1 MAVEIKN
8 TKYFY
13 PPRPGN
19 GAGTFSDNIVG
30 LQTVEGGG
38 LTQGNF
44 EFTTG
49 VTEKV
54 NRTFNVGAFSE
65 PMSLDMMG
73 IDSLEE
79 SRRILAT
86 QFRVYPNY
94 DISQVL
100 NFSMYG
106 SLSERFRVSITKIIN
121 YFPAS
126 LDVLFNNDDFTTGS
140 TAYDIVYDSQNDE
153 TYFKVD
159 VSRINNPFDID
170 YSISAAT
177 NLSIREISVSP
188 YRNLY
193 NTYLDYCVSVDDNIF
208 NILAFVP
215 SETLSLGYIQFYVS
229 GTPFGTTATTYN
241 NDFEIRP
248 NDFIVDK
255 VFQESFDEVEKFLL
269 NRLVRPEYTAVFQ
282 VPQQNEFGQ
291 TYTEYKQVTWPK
303 QGRWNLDIRSFLFDN
318 YLEEIQAIAVNL
330 DSFKTNL
337 ISRFLV
343 TDSLKEF
350 DTLGHKVEKIFQIY
364 GRSFDQIK
372 QFIDGLAYM
381 NSVNYNPSNDI
392 PSELLV
398 NLSRTLGW
406 SSNFSPITNEDFLGS
421 VFGNTSTPTYPG
433 YARALTPTELNY
445 AYYRNLILNASY
457 LFKSKGTRRSIE
469 FLLRLIGAPDSLIE
483 FNEHIYLADQKINLD
498 QFENQWAQ
506 ISGGTYVDNVPSYLP
521 GETYKIRGQLYTAFT
536 STATYQDVSVRLND
550 YPIDAEGYPKAPAN
564 TETFFFQI
572 GSGWYET
579 TPQHRSPDE
588 VQLTGNVFTG
598 QNYNIQT
605 QLTPFSYG
613 QTYLNRYRDFP
624 YMNEGFKLQKVVDNN
639 KSWLSDDEKIRVS
652 TQGDYNAYYFV
663 DNEKLVLNVKNVDIF
678 LNPAQGILYDVWEQS
693 REYDYPIPESGY
705 TVNYPTV
712 ETFSE
717 QSVMPFTA
725 TFSLFNEPIITS
737 TQTNVDTTYI
747 NPEPKKKTFFE
758 FSQTFWENMINTRN
772 RQYISDGK
780 TGGYPTLQSIFW
792 KYLESEQTVG
802 LPNNKY
808 TYQKLIDYVNGIGP
822 YWTKLV
828 EQMVPASTIWNGGV
842 RLENSILNKQKF
854 VYRRQRGCQFILVP
868 VEPCFIISDI
878 FNYTCNTEHAEFNI
892 YPWFNGDV
900 TVSNFSSILGNR
912 VNNMLAESGLTLN
925 QCYLNSV
932 LSDWYVDLSI
942 NEVQIIKEYFYTG
955 YGITDVPTNA
965 QWRNALINYLPQ
977 LYDYGYTY
985 SLEGNILTITNLT
998 CLTQN
1003 IVDTVSLNVGI
1014 NININCTE

>member
-54 NRTFNVGAFSE
+54 NRVFNVGAFSE

-73 IDSLEE
+73 IDNLEE
-79 SRRILAT
+79 SRRIMAT

-106 SLSERFRVSITKIIN
+106 SLSERFRVSITRIIN

-126 LDVLFNNDDFTTGS
+126 LDVMFNNDDYVTGN
-140 TAYDIVYDSQNDE
+140 TAYDIVYDSQADE
-153 TYFKVD
+153 TYFKVNVD
-159 VSRINNPFDID
+159 RINNPFDID
-170 YSISAAT
+170 YSISATT
-177 NLSIREISVSP
+177 NLSVREISVSP

-193 NTYLDYCVSVDDNIF
+193 NTYLDYCVSINDDIF
-208 NILAFVP
+208 QILAFVP
-215 SETLSLGYIQFYVS
+215 SETLSSGEIQFYVS
-229 GTPFGTTATTYN
+229 GAPFGVSATTIN
-241 NDFEIRP
+241 DDFEIRP
-248 NDFIVDK
+248 NDYIVDK
-255 VFQESFDEVEKFLL
+255 VFLESFDEVEKFLV

-291 TYTEYKQVTWPK
+291 VYTEYKQVTWPK
-303 QGRWNLDIRSFLFDN
+303 QGTWNLDIRSFLFDS

-337 ISRFLV
+337 ISRFLI

-350 DTLGHKVEKIFQIY
+350 DTLGQKVEKIFQIY
-364 GRSFDQIK
+364 GRSFDQVK

-398 NLSRTLGW
+398 NLARTLGW
-406 SSNFSPITNEDFLGS
+406 SSNFSPITNEDFLSS

-483 FNEHIYLADQKINLD
+483 YNEHIYLADQRINLD
-498 QFENQWAQ
+498 QFYTQWAS
-506 ISGGTYVDNVPSYLP
+506 ISGGTYVNDVPSYLP
-521 GETYKIRGQLYTAFT
+521 GETYKVKGQLYTAFT
-536 STATYQDVSVRLND
+536 STATYQDVAIRLDD
-550 YPIDAEGYPKAPAN
+550 YPMDAEGYPNAPAN

-572 GSGWYET
+572 GAGWYEV
-579 TPQHRSPDE
+579 TPQHRSPDQ

-605 QLTPFSYG
+605 QLTPFTYG

-639 KSWLSDDEKIRVS
+639 KSWLSDDDRIRVS

-678 LNPAQGILYDVWEQS
+678 LNPAQGIVYDVWNQS
-693 REYDYPIPESGY
+693 VQYDYPIPESGL
-705 TVNYPTV
+705 TVGYPV
-712 ETFSE
+712 
-717 QSVMPFTA
+717 PGG
-725 TFSLFNEPIITS
+725 
-737 TQTNVDTTYI
+737 VDWTYV

-772 RQYISDGK
+772 RHYITDGK

-792 KYLESEQTVG
+792 KYIESEQTVG
-802 LPNNKY
+802 IPNNKY

-828 EQMVPASTIWNGGV
+828 EQMVPATTIWNGGV
-842 RLENSILNKQKF
+842 RLENSIFNKQKF
-854 VYRRQRGCQFILVP
+854 VYRRQRGCQFIPVP
-868 VEPCFIISDI
+868 VDPCFIISNI
-878 FNYTCNTEHAEFNI
+878 FDYTCTTEYADFNI

-900 TVSNFSSILGNR
+900 TVSNFSSILVNR
-912 VNNMLAESGLTLN
+912 VNNMLAQSGLTLN
-925 QCYLNSV
+925 ECSQNSV
-932 LSDWYVDLSI
+932 LSDWYVDLTI
-942 NEVQIIKEYFYTG
+942 NGEQIIKESFYTG
-955 YGITDVPTNA
+955 YGMSDVPTNT

-977 LYDYGYTY
+977 LYNYGYTY
-985 SLEGNILTITNLT
+985 YLDGNTLTITDLA

-1003 IVDTVSLNVGI
+1003 TVDTVSLDTGI
-1014 NININCTE
+1014 NININCTQ

>member
-1 MAVEIKN
+1 MAVE
-8 TKYFY
+8 TKSTKFFY

-65 PMSLDMMG
+65 PISLDMLG
-73 IDSLEE
+73 VESLEQ
-79 SRRILAT
+79 SRAILAT

-106 SLSERFRVSITKIIN
+106 SLSKRFSVSITRIIN

-126 LDVLFNNDDFTTGS
+126 LDVMFTNDEYVTGN
-140 TAYDIVYDSQNDE
+140 TAYDIVYDSEADE
-153 TYFKVD
+153 TYFKVNVD
-159 VSRINNPFDID
+159 RIDNPFDID
-170 YSISAAT
+170 YSVSATT
-177 NLSIREISVSP
+177 NLNIREISVSP

-193 NTYLDYCVSVDDNIF
+193 NTYLDYCVSINDNIY

-215 SETLSLGYIQFYVS
+215 SETLSSGYIEIYVS
-229 GTPFGTTATTYN
+229 GAPFGTTATTIN
-241 NDFEIRP
+241 NDFQIRP
-248 NDFIVDK
+248 NDYIVDK
-255 VFQESFDEVEKFLL
+255 TFQEVFDEVEKFLV

-282 VPQQNEFGQ
+282 VPQQNEYGQ

-303 QGRWNLDIRSFLFDN
+303 KGPWNLDISSFLFDG
-318 YLEEIQAIAVNL
+318 YLEEIQSIAVNL

-350 DTLGHKVEKIFQIY
+350 DTLGQKVEKIFQIY

-406 SSNFSPITNEDFLGS
+406 TSNFSPITNEDFLSS

-457 LFKSKGTRRSIE
+457 LFKSKGTRRSVE

-483 FNEHIYLADQKINLD
+483 YNEYIYLADQKINLE
-498 QFENQWAQ
+498 QFETQWAS
-506 ISGGTYVDNVPSYLP
+506 ISGGTYVNSVPTYLP
-521 GETYKIRGQLYTAFT
+521 NDTYKIKGNLYTAFT
-536 STATYQDVSVRLND
+536 SSETYQDVSVNLTD
-550 YPIDAEGYPKAPAN
+550 YPIDSEGYPKAPKN

-572 GSGWYET
+572 GAGWYET
-579 TPQHRSPDE
+579 TPQHRSPDN
-588 VQLTGNVFTG
+588 VQITGNVYTG
-598 QNYNIQT
+598 QNFNIQT
-605 QLTPFSYG
+605 QLTPFTYG
-613 QTYLNRYRDFP
+613 QTYLNRYRNFP
-624 YMNEGFKLQKVVDNN
+624 YMNEGFKLRKVVDNN
-639 KSWLSDDEKIRVS
+639 KSWLSSDDKIRVS

-678 LNPAQGILYDVWEQS
+678 LNPAQGLVYDVWNQS
-693 REYDYPIPESGY
+693 RQYDYPIPESGL
-705 TVNYPTV
+705 TVGYPV
-712 ETFSE
+712 
-717 QSVMPFTA
+717 PGG
-725 TFSLFNEPIITS
+725 
-737 TQTNVDTTYI
+737 VDWTYI

-792 KYLESEQTVG
+792 KYIESEQTVG
-802 LPNNKY
+802 LPNNQY

-828 EQMVPASTIWNGGV
+828 EQMVPATTIWNGGV
-842 RLENSILNKQKF
+842 RMENSIFHKQKF
-854 VYRRQRGCQFILVP
+854 VYRRQRGCEFIPVP
-868 VEPCFIISDI
+868 VDSCYIISGI
-878 FNYTCNTEHAEFNI
+878 FDYTCNREEVTFNI
-892 YPWFNGDV
+892 YPWFNRDIK
-900 TVSNFSSILGNR
+900 VSNFSSILGYTI
-912 VNNMLAESGLTLN
+912 NNMLSQEGLTLN
-925 QCYLNSV
+925 QCYQDSV
-932 LSDWYVDLSI
+932 LTDWYVDLVI
-942 NEVQIIKEYFYTG
+942 DGQQIIKEFFYTG
-955 YGITDVPTNA
+955 RGISDVPTPE
-965 QWRNALINYLPQ
+965 QWRFALLEYLPQ
-977 LYDYGYTY
+977 LINYGYTY
-985 SLEGNILTITNLT
+985 SFNSDNLVSGNILTITNLG
-998 CLTQN
+998 CLTN
-1003 IVDTVSLNVGI
+1003 TTISSASLNVGI
-1014 NININCTE
+1014 NININCAQ

>member
-1 MAVEIKN
+1 MAVNTTN

-19 GAGTFSDNIVG
+19 GGGTFSDNIVG

-54 NRTFNVGAFSE
+54 NRVFNVGAFSE

-79 SRRILAT
+79 SRRIMAT

-106 SLSERFRVSITKIIN
+106 SLSKRFSVSITRIIN

-126 LDVLFNNDDFTTGS
+126 LDVMFNNDDYTTGN
-140 TAYDIVYDSQNDE
+140 TAYDIVYDSQNDD
-153 TYFKVD
+153 TYFKVNVD
-159 VSRINNPFDID
+159 RINNPLDID

-177 NLSIREISVSP
+177 NLSIREIETSP

-193 NTYLDYCVSVDDNIF
+193 NTYLDYCVSINDNIF
-208 NILAFVP
+208 EVLSFIP
-215 SETLSLGYIQFYVS
+215 SETLSSGYIQFYVS
-229 GTPFGTTATTYN
+229 GAPFGTTATTF
-241 NDFEIRP
+241 NDDFQIRP
-248 NDFIVDK
+248 NDYIVDK
-255 VFQESFDEVEKFLL
+255 VFQESFDEVEKFLV

-303 QGRWNLDIRSFLFDN
+303 QGPWNLDIRSFLFDR

-337 ISRFLV
+337 ISRFLI

-350 DTLGHKVEKIFQIY
+350 DTLGQKVEKIFQIY

-398 NLSRTLGW
+398 NLARTLGW
-406 SSNFSPITNEDFLGS
+406 SSNFSPITNDDFLSS

-483 FNEHIYLADQKINLD
+483 YNEHIYLADQRINLD
-498 QFENQWAQ
+498 QFETQWAS
-506 ISGGTYVDNVPSYLP
+506 ISGGTYVNNVPSYLP
-521 GETYKIRGQLYTAFT
+521 GETYKIKGQLYTAFT
-536 STATYQDVSVRLND
+536 STATYQDVSIRLED
-550 YPIDAEGYPKAPAN
+550 YPMDAQGYPNAPAN

-579 TPQHRSPDE
+579 TPQHRSPDQ

-605 QLTPFSYG
+605 QLTPFTYG

-639 KSWLSDDEKIRVS
+639 KSWLSDDDRIRIS
-652 TQGDYNAYYFV
+652 TQGDYNAYYYV

-693 REYDYPIPESGY
+693 RQYDYPIPETGL
-705 TVNYPTV
+705 TVNYSSPAS
-712 ETFSE
+712 EFS
-717 QSVMPFTA
+717 
-725 TFSLFNEPIITS
+725 TFSLLSEPIDYSIPTK
-737 TQTNVDTTYI
+737 VDYTYI

-772 RQYISDGK
+772 RLYITDGK

-792 KYLESEQTVG
+792 KYIESEQTVG

-842 RLENSILNKQKF
+842 RLENSVLNKQKF
-854 VYRRQRGCQFILVP
+854 VYRRQRGCQFIPVP
-868 VEPCFIISDI
+868 VDPCYIISNI
-878 FNYTCNTEHAEFNI
+878 FDYTCNTEYAEFNI

-900 TVSNFSSILGNR
+900 TVSNFSSILVNR
-912 VNNMLAESGLTLN
+912 VNDMLAQSGLTLN
-925 QCYLNSV
+925 QCYENSV
-932 LSDWYVDLSI
+932 LSDWYVDLTI
-942 NEVQIIKEYFYTG
+942 NGEQIIKESFYTG
-955 YGITDVPTNA
+955 YGLSDVPTNT

-977 LYDYGYTY
+977 LYNYGYTY
-985 SLEGNILTITNLT
+985 YLNGNTLTITDLA

-1003 IVDTVSLNVGI
+1003 VVDTVSLNVGI
-1014 NININCTE
+1014 NININCTQ

>member
-1 MAVEIKN
+1 MAVNVKN
-8 TKYFY
+8 SKYFY

-54 NRTFNVGAFSE
+54 NRVFNVGAFSE

-79 SRRILAT
+79 SRRIMAT

-106 SLSERFRVSITKIIN
+106 SLSKRFSVSITRIIN

-126 LDVLFNNDDFTTGS
+126 LDVMFNNDDYITGN

-153 TYFKVD
+153 TYFKVNVD
-159 VSRINNPFDID
+159 RINNPLDID

-177 NLSIREISVSP
+177 NLSIREIEVSP

-193 NTYLDYCVSVDDNIF
+193 NTYLDYCISINDDIF
-208 NILAFVP
+208 EVLSFTP
-215 SETLSLGYIQFYVS
+215 SETLSSGYIQFYVS
-229 GTPFGTTATTYN
+229 GAPFGATATTL
-241 NDFEIRP
+241 NDDFQIRP
-248 NDFIVDK
+248 NDYIVDK
-255 VFQESFDEVEKFLL
+255 VFQESFDEVEKFLV

-291 TYTEYKQVTWPK
+291 TYTEYQQVTWPK
-303 QGRWNLDIRSFLFDN
+303 QGPWNLDIRSFLFDR
-318 YLEEIQAIAVNL
+318 YLEQIQAIAVNL

-337 ISRFLV
+337 ISRFLI

-350 DTLGHKVEKIFQIY
+350 DTLGQKVEKIFQIY

-398 NLSRTLGW
+398 NLARTLGW
-406 SSNFSPITNEDFLGS
+406 SSNFSPITNDDFLSS

-483 FNEHIYLADQKINLD
+483 YNEHIYLADQRINLD
-498 QFENQWAQ
+498 QFETQWAS
-506 ISGGTYVDNVPSYLP
+506 ISGGTYVNDVPSYLP
-521 GETYKIRGQLYTAFT
+521 NETYKIKGQLYTAFT
-536 STATYQDVSVRLND
+536 STATYQDVSIRLED
-550 YPIDAEGYPKAPAN
+550 YPMDAQGYPNAPAN

-579 TPQHRSPDE
+579 TPQHRSPDQ
-588 VQLTGNVFTG
+588 VQLTGNVYTG

-605 QLTPFSYG
+605 QLTPFTYG

-639 KSWLSDDEKIRVS
+639 KSWLSDDDRIRVS
-652 TQGDYNAYYFV
+652 TQGDYNAYYYV

-678 LNPAQGILYDVWEQS
+678 LNPAQGLVYDVWDQS
-693 REYDYPIPESGY
+693 RQYDYPIPESGL
-705 TVNYPTV
+705 TVGYPV
-712 ETFSE
+712 
-717 QSVMPFTA
+717 PGG
-725 TFSLFNEPIITS
+725 
-737 TQTNVDTTYI
+737 VDWTYV

-772 RQYISDGK
+772 RQYITDGK

-802 LPNNKY
+802 IPNNKY

-828 EQMVPASTIWNGGV
+828 EQMIPATTIWNGGV
-842 RLENSILNKQKF
+842 RLENSIFNKQKF
-854 VYRRQRGCQFILVP
+854 VYRRQRGCQFIPVP
-868 VEPCFIISDI
+868 VDPCYIISNI
-878 FNYTCNTEHAEFNI
+878 FDYTCNTEYADFNI

-900 TVSNFSSILGNR
+900 MVSNFSSILGNR
-912 VNNMLAESGLTLN
+912 VNNMLAQSGLTLN
-925 QCYLNSV
+925 QCYENSV
-932 LSDWYVDLSI
+932 LTDWYVDLTI
-942 NEVQIIKEYFYTG
+942 NGEVIIKDSFYTG
-955 YGITDVPTNA
+955 YGISDVPTNT

-977 LYDYGYTY
+977 LYNYGYTY
-985 SLEGNILTITNLT
+985 YLNGNILTITNLS

-1014 NININCTE
+1014 NISINCTQ

>member
-1 MAVEIKN
+1 MAEEIKN

-65 PMSLDMMG
+65 PMSLDMMN
-73 IDSLEE
+73 IESLEE

-106 SLSERFRVSITKIIN
+106 SLSKRFSVSITKIIN
-121 YFPAS
+121 FFPAS
-126 LDVLFNNDDFTTGS
+126 LDVVFNNNDFLTGN
-140 TAYDIVYDSQNDE
+140 TAYDIVYDSQNDD
-153 TYFKVD
+153 TYFKVNVD
-159 VSRINNPFDID
+159 RIINPFDID
-170 YSISAAT
+170 YTISAAT

-193 NTYLDYCVSVDDNIF
+193 NTYLDYCVSIDDNIYQ
-208 NILAFVP
+208 ILAFIP
-215 SETLSLGYIQFYVS
+215 SDTLSSGYLQFYVS
-229 GTPFGTTATTYN
+229 GAPFGTTATTIN
-241 NDFEIRP
+241 SDFQIRP
-248 NDFIVDK
+248 NDLVVDK
-255 VFQESFDEVEKFLL
+255 VFQESFDEVEKFLV

-282 VPQQNEFGQ
+282 VPQQNEYGQ

-303 QGRWNLDIRSFLFDN
+303 QGPWNLDITSFLFDR
-318 YLEEIQAIAVNL
+318 YLEEIQEIAVNL

-350 DTLGHKVEKIFQIY
+350 DTLGQKVEKIFQIY

-406 SSNFSPITNEDFLGS
+406 SSNFSPITNEDFLSS

-445 AYYRNLILNASY
+445 AYYRNLILNSSY

-483 FNEHIYLADQKINLD
+483 YNEYIYLADQKINLE
-498 QFENQWAQ
+498 QFETQWAS
-506 ISGGTYVDNVPSYLP
+506 ISGGTYVNDTPTYLP
-521 GETYKIRGQLYTAFT
+521 GDTFSIKGQLYTAFT
-536 STATYQDVSVRLND
+536 STATYEDVNVNLSD
-550 YPIDAEGYPKAPAN
+550 YPIDIQGYPKAPAN

-572 GSGWYET
+572 GSGWYES
-579 TPQHRSPDE
+579 TPQHRSPDQ
-588 VQLTGNVFTG
+588 VRITGDVYTG
-598 QNYNIQT
+598 QNFNIQT
-605 QLTPFSYG
+605 QLSPFTYG
-613 QTYLNRYRDFP
+613 QTYLDRYRNFP
-624 YMNEGFKLQKVVDNN
+624 YMTEGFKLQKVVDNN
-639 KSWLSDDEKIRVS
+639 KAWLADDDKIRVS

-663 DNEKLVLNVKNVDIF
+663 SDERLVLNTKNVDIF
-678 LNPAQGILYDVWEQS
+678 LNPSQGILYDVWNQS
-693 REYDYPIPESGY
+693 VQYDYPIPETGL
-705 TVNYPTV
+705 TINYPV
-712 ETFSE
+712 PGGVDSTF
-717 QSVMPFTA
+717 
-725 TFSLFNEPIITS
+725 
-737 TQTNVDTTYI
+737 I

-758 FSQTFWENMINTRN
+758 FAQTFWENMINVRN

-780 TGGYPTLQSIFW
+780 TGGYPNLQSIFW
-792 KYLESEQTVG
+792 KYIESEQTVG

-842 RLENSILNKQKF
+842 RLENSILNRQKF
-854 VYRRQRGCQFILVP
+854 VYRRQRGCQFIPVP
-868 VEPCFIISDI
+868 VEPCYIISSVFD
-878 FNYTCNTEHAEFNI
+878 YTCDTQYAEFNI
-892 YPWFNGDV
+892 YPWFNGNV
-900 TVSNFSSILGNR
+900 TVSNFSSILVDR
-912 VNNMLAESGLTLN
+912 INNMLTASGLTLN
-925 QCYLNSV
+925 QCSQNSV
-932 LSDWYVDLSI
+932 LTDWYVDLVI
-942 NEVQIIKEYFYTG
+942 NGEQIIQELFYTG
-955 YGITDVPTNA
+955 YGMGDVPTNT

-985 SLEGNILTITNLT
+985 FLNGNTLTITNLT
-998 CLTQN
+998 CSTENLEET
-1003 IVDTVSLNVGI
+1003 ISLNVGI

>member
-1 MAVEIKN
+1 MAVETKN

-13 PPRPGN
+13 PPRPGS

-73 IDSLEE
+73 IDSLDE

-106 SLSERFRVSITKIIN
+106 SLSKRFSVSITRIIN

-126 LDVLFNNDDFTTGS
+126 LDIMFNNDDYTTGN
-140 TAYDIVYDSQNDE
+140 TAYDIAYDAQNDE
-153 TYFKVD
+153 TYFKVNVD
-159 VSRINNPFDID
+159 RINNPFDID
-170 YSISAAT
+170 YSVSAAT
-177 NLSIREISVSP
+177 NLSIREITVSP

-193 NTYLDYCVSVDDNIF
+193 NTYLDYCISINDDIF
-208 NILAFVP
+208 KVVAFTP
-215 SETLSLGYIQFYVS
+215 SETLSSGYIQFYVS
-229 GTPFGTTATTYN
+229 GAPFGTTATTI
-241 NDFEIRP
+241 NDDYQIRP
-248 NDFIVDK
+248 NDYIVDK
-255 VFQESFDEVEKFLL
+255 VFQESFDEVEKFLV

-282 VPQQNEFGQ
+282 VPQQNEYGQ

-303 QGRWNLDIRSFLFDN
+303 QGNWNLDIRSFLFDR
-318 YLEEIQAIAVNL
+318 YLEEIQSIAVNL

-337 ISRFLV
+337 ISRFLI
-343 TDSLKEF
+343 TYSLKEF
-350 DTLGHKVEKIFQIY
+350 DTLGQKVEKIFQIY

-406 SSNFSPITNEDFLGS
+406 SSNFSPITNDDFLSS

-483 FNEHIYLADQKINLD
+483 YNEHIYLADQRINLD
-498 QFENQWAQ
+498 QFYTQWAQ
-506 ISGGTYVDNVPSYLP
+506 ISGGTYVNDVPAYLP
-521 GETYKIRGQLYTAFT
+521 NETFKIKGQLYTAFT
-536 STATYQDVSVRLND
+536 STATYQDVNINLTD
-550 YPIDAEGYPKAPAN
+550 YPMDAEGYPNAPAN

-572 GSGWYET
+572 GAGWYEV
-579 TPQHRSPDE
+579 TPQHRSPDQ
-588 VQLTGNVFTG
+588 VQLTGSVYTG

-605 QLTPFSYG
+605 QLVPFTYG

-639 KSWLSDDEKIRVS
+639 KSWLSDDDKIRVS
-652 TQGDYNAYYFV
+652 TQADYNAYYFV

-678 LNPAQGILYDVWEQS
+678 LNPGQGLVYDVWNQS
-693 REYDYPIPESGY
+693 RQYDYPIPESGL
-705 TVNYPTV
+705 TVGYPV
-712 ETFSE
+712 
-717 QSVMPFTA
+717 PGG
-725 TFSLFNEPIITS
+725 
-737 TQTNVDTTYI
+737 VDWTYV

-792 KYLESEQTVG
+792 KYIESEQTVG

-828 EQMVPASTIWNGGV
+828 EQMVPATTIWNGGV
-842 RLENSILNKQKF
+842 RLENSVLNKQKF

-868 VEPCFIISDI
+868 VEPCYIISNI
-878 FNYTCNTEHAEFNI
+878 FDYTCNTEYADFNI

-900 TVSNFSSILGNR
+900 AVSNFSSILVNR
-912 VNNMLAESGLTLN
+912 VNNMLAQSGLTLN
-925 QCYLNSV
+925 QCYQNSV
-932 LSDWYVDLSI
+932 LSDWYVDLNI
-942 NEVQIIKEYFYTG
+942 NGEQIIKDSFYTG
-955 YGITDVPTNA
+955 YGMSDVPTNT

-977 LYDYGYTY
+977 LYNYGYTY
-985 SLEGNILTITNLT
+985 YLNGNTLTITNLA

-1014 NININCTE
+1014 NISINCTQ